1 MSDTNLKF
9 QKNDFRKI
17 DNLDFDFSENHGFR
31 KSKKQSNIFDFRK
44 IMIFEKSK
52 IRILDFSKI
61 RKFWNF
67 KFVFEIWPT
76 LKCCNFFAI
85 ESILKIWDVSESSGS
100 LLSHCCISPR
110 VPSGKPLARLQT
122 RSRWD
127 WVMRDVRWVWIR
139 FRRILSL
146 SAPKSTRIS
155 SKIVR
160 YLQNEGYTHYKNFK
174 SFWYVSPLGIPVR

>member
-1 MSDTNLKF
+1 MMIFRKSIILDF
-9 QKNDFRKI
+9 HSFFRFSKNHDFRKI
-17 DNLDFDFSENHGFR
+17 EIL
-31 KSKKQSNIFDFRK
+31 
-44 IMIFEKSK
+44 
-52 IRILDFSKI
+52 ILDFSKI
-61 RKFWNF
+61 RSFWNF
-67 KFVFEIWPT
+67 KNISKICPT

-85 ESILKIWDVSESSGS
+85 GSILKILDVSESSGS

-127 WVMRDVRWVWIR
+127 WVLRDVRWVWIR

-155 SKIVR
+155 SNIVR
-160 YLQNEGYTHYKNFK
+160 YLENEGYTHYKNFK

>member
-1 MSDTNLKF
+1 MIFEN
-9 QKNDFRKI
+9 RKKYFKI
-17 DNLDFDFSENHGFR
+17 E
-31 KSKKQSNIFDFRK
+31 K
-44 IMIFEKSK
+44 IMIFENLKNRDFGFFENPKTSK
-52 IRILDFSKI
+52 LKILS
-61 RKFWNF
+61 
-67 KFVFEIWPT
+67 EICPT

-85 ESILKIWDVSESSGS
+85 GSILKILVVSESSGS
-100 LLSHCCISPR
+100 LLSRCCISPR

-127 WVMRDVRWVWIR
+127 WVLRDVRWVWIR

-160 YLQNEGYTHYKNFK
+160 YLKNEGYTNRKNFK